1 MAAASPLSSPLEKP
15 AIQASVSYY
24 WISESRA
31 IFAASFDSGGAPP
44 GGYFR
49 NFSILCSVSD
59 PQKFREYLEGS
70 NLISKLQAKH
80 DILKKALAEG
90 ETSLTCLPLFLH
102 LCFYLT
108 P

>member
-1 MAAASPLSSPLEKP
+1 M
-15 AIQASVSYY
+15 
-24 WISESRA
+24 
-31 IFAASFDSGGAPP
+31 
-44 GGYFR
+44 
-49 NFSILCSVSD
+49 LCSVSD

-90 ETSLTCLPLFLH
+90 ETSLSTCLPLLH
-102 LCFYLT
+102 RLCFYLT